1 MKKGKKLTAL
11 LLSAIM
17 LLSLLAGCGQASTGS
32 PSSDASGSSSS
43 AVSQASSQDS
53 STESVSS
60 EASKAE
66 KYPLTFTDSLG
77 TEFTLEEPLQ
87 SIVVLNRQTAEAIKI
102 LGAEDK
108 VIATGD
114 TTIENNSYLG
124 YNELP
129 DMGET
134 SELNIEAIIGLKPDA
149 VFIHTNRANDVL
161 EEKLNPLGIKVI
173 RIDNYQP
180 ERYEE
185 ELTKLGLIL
194 DKEDQAAEFL
204 EYRASVEAIV
214 ADRIKDLPE
223 ADRKKVMALSVGFIN
238 SNGGY
243 RVFPAMAN
251 NGEMG
256 VGEGYATI
264 LAGGIDATPEI
275 QWDPAQGDTT
285 IQVEEEYALSAN
297 PDVITL
303 HGTWLGG
310 YNCTDINEFKTV
322 IDNIYDIS
330 SINKMKAGETKDVYV
345 FHTDMLGAGKRHIG
359 LLQLAKYLYP
369 EKFSDVDVDTYAA
382 EYFEDWLGVPYE
394 GIWFYSAKDNA

>member
-1 MKKGKKLTAL
+1 M
-11 LLSAIM
+11 
-17 LLSLLAGCGQASTGS
+17 LAGCTQTPAQSTGS
-32 PSSDASGSSSS
+32 ESSSS
-43 AVSQASSQDS
+43 SSSQAQSS
-53 STESVSS
+53 ESASS
-60 EASKAE
+60 EAPVAE
-66 KYPLTFTDSLG
+66 KYPLTFKDSLG
-77 TEFTLEEPLQ
+77 TEFTLEAPLK

-194 DKEDQAAEFL
+194 DKEERAAEFL
-204 EYRASVEAIV
+204 AYRSSVENIV

-264 LAGGIDATPEI
+264 LAGGIDATP
-275 QWDPAQGDTT
+275 
-285 IQVEEEYALSAN
+285 
-297 PDVITL
+297 
-303 HGTWLGG
+303 
-310 YNCTDINEFKTV
+310 
-322 IDNIYDIS
+322 
-330 SINKMKAGETKDVYV
+330 
-345 FHTDMLGAGKRHIG
+345 
-359 LLQLAKYLYP
+359 
-369 EKFSDVDVDTYAA
+369 
-382 EYFEDWLGVPYE
+382 
-394 GIWFYSAKDNA
+394 

>member
-11 LLSAIM
+11 LLSTVI
-17 LLSLLAGCGQASTGS
+17 LLGVLAGCTQTPAQSTGS
-32 PSSDASGSSSS
+32 ESSSS
-43 AVSQASSQDS
+43 SSSQAQSS
-53 STESVSS
+53 ESASS
-60 EASKAE
+60 EAPVAE
-66 KYPLTFTDSLG
+66 KYPLTFKDSLG
-77 TEFTLEEPLQ
+77 TEFTLEAPLK

-194 DKEDQAAEFL
+194 DKEERAAEFL
-204 EYRASVEAIV
+204 AYRSSVENIV

-297 PDVITL
+297 PDIITL

-310 YNCTDINEFKTV
+310 YNCTDINDFKTV
-322 IDNIYDIS
+322 VDNIYEIS

-369 EKFSDVDVDTYAA
+369 DRFSDIDVQSYAT
-382 EYFEDWLGVPYE
+382 EYFKTWLGTPYQ